1 MLSSPYNGRVLR
13 DVEGDVISLVWLLG
27 HLEVNFIEVQYFNFK
42 ITKKGTKR
50 NCNLVTKKWFNIC
63 YSPLHA
69 HASSYIEIFFTI
81 F

>member
-42 ITKKGTKR
+42 ITEKGTKR
-50 NCNLVTKKWFNIC
+50 NCNLVTKNCSIFVT
-63 YSPLHA
+63 PL
-69 HASSYIEIFFTI
+69 YTPMCLVI
-81 F
+81 